1 MVLKSLLFT
10 VLIKTVILQAVQ
22 DFFDLSADDSLG
34 NKVQFSQFS
43 GKVVLVVNVASEC
56 GFTESHYKGL
66 QRLHDILNFN
76 NKFAILAF
84 PCNQFGGQEPGS
96 REDIRHV
103 AFKQYGVRFNL
114 MDKVE
119 VTGTEAHPVWKYLT
133 ETSGVVPQW
142 NFYKYL
148 LDHQG
153 NIVQVWPP
161 QTPVEDIYDAVE
173 RAVHEADDELQV
185 ESPLGSH
192 DEL

>member
-1 MVLKSLLFT
+1 MFLNTIFAVL
-10 VLIKTVILQAVQ
+10 VKTVISQAVD
-22 DFFDLSADDSLG
+22 DFFDLSADDHLG
-34 NKVQFSQFS
+34 HKVLFSQYS
-43 GKVVLVVNVASEC
+43 GKAVLVVNVASEC

-66 QRLHDILNFN
+66 KRLHDILNYN
-76 NKFAILAF
+76 NKLVILAF
-84 PCNQFGGQEPGS
+84 PCNQFGGQEPGTM
-96 REDIRHV
+96 EEIRQV
-103 AFKQYGVRFNL
+103 AFKQHGVRFTL

-119 VTGTEAHPVWKYLT
+119 VTGPGAHPVWTFLT
-133 ETSGVVPQW
+133 ETSGVTPQW

-161 QTPVEDIYDAVE
+161 QTPVEDIYDSVE

>member
-1 MVLKSLLFT
+1 M
-10 VLIKTVILQAVQ
+10 
-22 DFFDLSADDSLG
+22 
-34 NKVQFSQFS
+34 
-43 GKVVLVVNVASEC
+43 E
-56 GFTESHYKGL
+56 E
-66 QRLHDILNFN
+66 
-76 NKFAILAF
+76 
-84 PCNQFGGQEPGS
+84 
-96 REDIRHV
+96 IRQV
-103 AFKQYGVRFNL
+103 AFKQHGARFTL

-119 VTGTEAHPVWKYLT
+119 VTGPGAHPVWKYLT
-133 ETSGVVPQW
+133 GEQQFHLNINNLTCHHLETSGVTPQW

-161 QTPVEDIYDAVE
+161 QTPVEVCMSHAIYSSQLKVSNCYQDIYDAVE